1 MNASRLLLVIAFVSL
16 VFASVAVVFSDNTP
30 HHIDTAVLSEGEY
43 ETIVIDTT
51 TDDMNAAGY
60 HIGDQLRVT
69 IGDDSFTVT
78 YVEKY
83 TGIGVMGGFASTTD
97 HWGDHHIRIG
107 YFNVDAWKKTGAS
120 MGDKVSLDYAGK
132 DPNMSKIPKYLKGS
146 NRSYDG
152 SITPEVFCNYRE
164 IHGGNLK
171 EGEFYR
177 SVAPFGVGYD
187 STPLINDI
195 YTKIGIEYIV
205 DLGDD
210 ASSIERCRQAY
221 GDDLYALQLYDS
233 GNVFAEHLF
242 PDVNIRPEVMKTA
255 MCAVI
260 ESEGKTIVCCYLG
273 KDRTGMTCAML
284 QSLAGSSYED
294 VKRDYMFSYVDL
306 YGVEEGSEEYETL
319 GKMMF
324 DRYFYLLGHPGI
336 EDQAED
342 FDWSVIDGYEFDLKS
357 ITENFLREKS
367 GMTEEEM
374 ELLMERITK

>member
-1 MNASRLLLVIAFVSL
+1 MKASRVLLILAFVSL
-16 VFASVAVVFSDNTP
+16 AIISVAIICSDSTP
-30 HHIDTAVLSEGEY
+30 RHIDTAVISEGEY
-43 ETIVIDTT
+43 ETIVVGTT
-51 TDDMNAAGY
+51 VDDMNAAGY
-60 HIGDQLRVT
+60 HIGDLLKVT
-69 IGDDSFTVT
+69 VGDDQFTVT

-97 HWGDHHIRIG
+97 HWGDSRIRIG

-120 MGDKVSLDYAGK
+120 VGDKVSLDYAGK

-152 SITPEVFCNYRE
+152 STTPEVFCNFRE
-164 IHGGNLK
+164 LHGGNLK

-177 SVAPFGVGYD
+177 SVAPFGIYD

-210 ASSIERCRQAY
+210 ASSIEKCREAY
-221 GDDLYALQLYDS
+221 GNDLYSIQLYDS

-242 PDVNIRPEVMKTA
+242 PDVNVRPEVMKTA
-255 MCAVI
+255 MSAVI

-273 KDRTGMTCAML
+273 KDRTGMTSAMI
-284 QSLAGSSYED
+284 QALAGSSYED
-294 VKRDYMFSYVDL
+294 VKRDYMFSYVYL

-357 ITENFLREKS
+357 ITDHFLREQS
-367 GMTEEEM
+367 DMTDEEM
-374 ELLMERITK
+374 QLLMERICK